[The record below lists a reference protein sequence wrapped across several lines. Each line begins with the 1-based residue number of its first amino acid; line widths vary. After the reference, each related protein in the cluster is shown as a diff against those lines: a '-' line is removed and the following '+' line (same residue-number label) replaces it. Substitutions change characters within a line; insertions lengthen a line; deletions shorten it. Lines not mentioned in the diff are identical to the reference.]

1 MDEHYRSTCYKV
13 FIDDQIFDLY
23 IGQLNTDFQAYLSA
37 SNIDT
42 WAIITA
48 WNPYSKLKTDQENQ
62 SAQDQLMASLID
74 FTYYQAVGIPDASQ
88 KWSPEESLFVLNISK
103 AIAVALGQQ
112 FEQNALV
119 FGQADAA
126 PELVYCMED
135 MA

>member
-1 MDEHYRSTCYKV
+1 MDAHYRSTCYRV
-13 FIDDQIFDLY
+13 FIKDQIFDLY
-23 IGQLNTDFQAYLSA
+23 IGQFNTDFQAYLSA

-48 WNPYSKLKTDQENQ
+48 WNPYSKHKTDQENQ
-62 SAQDQLMASLID
+62 FAQDQLMASLID

-103 AIAVALGQQ
+103 AKAVALGQQ

-119 FGQADAA
+119 FGQADSA
-126 PELVYCMED
+126 PELVYCIVD

>member
-1 MDEHYRSTCYKV
+1 MDAHYRSTCYRV
-13 FIDDQIFDLY
+13 FINDQIFDLY
-23 IGQLNTDFQAYLSA
+23 IGQFNTDFQTYLRA

-62 SAQDQLMASLID
+62 FAQDQLMASLID

-88 KWSPEESLFVLNISK
+88 RWAPEESLFVLNISK
-103 AIAVALGQQ
+103 AKAVAIGQQ

-119 FGQADAA
+119 FGQADSA
-126 PELVYCMED
+126 PELVYCMDD

>member
-1 MDEHYRSTCYKV
+1 MDEQYRSTCYRV
-13 FIDDQIFDLY
+13 FINDQIFDLY
-23 IGQLNTDFQAYLSA
+23 IGQLNTDFQSYLSV
-37 SNIDT
+37 SKIDT
-42 WAIITA
+42 WAVITA

-62 SAQDQLMASLID
+62 FAQDQLMASLID

-103 AIAVALGQQ
+103 AKAVALGQQ

-119 FGQADAA
+119 FGQADSA
-126 PELVYCMED
+126 PELVYCMDD

>member
-1 MDEHYRSTCYKV
+1 MDEQYRSTCYRV
-13 FIDDQIFDLY
+13 FINDQIFDLY
-23 IGQLNTDFQAYLSA
+23 IGQFNTDFQTYLRA

-62 SAQDQLMASLID
+62 FAQDQLMASLID

-103 AIAVALGQQ
+103 AKAVALGQQ

-119 FGQADAA
+119 FGQADSA
-126 PELVYCMED
+126 PELVYCMDD